1 MKKIYLTILLF
12 FLLSTNAFAFITF
25 KQSKDISSDAD
36 GLRQI
41 NFKPDGTIM
50 YVTVREKDATSTVD
64 SVVQY
69 SLATPFDISTATKT
83 SSTSLTNIDKPHAIH
98 FKSDGKV
105 MYVVD
110 NGSLTIEQY
119 NLTTAWDTSTL
130 VHDDNFTVSNEDQL
144 RSLAFKP
151 DGTRMYVT
159 GNETEVVQQFTLS
172 TPWDVAS
179 ATKDSTE
186 SSALTGKEPNP
197 RSIQFNSDG
206 TIFYIGGG
214 GSDSIHKY
222 TLTTAWDVSTLVF
235 SKSYSF
241 SAQVSSSG
249 NSTMTGFIFT
259 ANFTKLYITQDTDT
273 RQSQTG
279 TNTIFEYSVA
289 CAGTITC
296 NDPTNNDD
304 VKAIIQA
311 NVELSNRIIRHN
323 TNSIFH
329 RIEWLRRHKNK
340 DNLTNLN
347 AEVDFSNEVVSNLA
361 KGLASYKK
369 DNTGNLNEED
379 WFKWSE
385 GRVTLGKRSAIN
397 SASKNIHSYGISIGS
412 DKIKDDDPDT
422 MHGYVFQYNNDNVG
436 IGSYGTKLDTNSYS
450 FSLYGTKLRDNQ
462 VFTDGIIG
470 IGFLDIDHKRVTFGN
485 ILDGKRRGK
494 QIFGSLNLGK
504 RIVDEKLNF
513 NPGIKIDLGFTE
525 LEAFREN
532 TTLSDS
538 LADTLIYKKQEV
550 ITGLATIGVLL
561 DKKVKRNDEKIIN
574 HHGRLEYIANF
585 SPSSDASVYYV
596 NNQSTV
602 YEYKVDNKA
611 DRNYRIGY
619 GFDVTSISGWS
630 VIANIERFKADDI
643 GHTTEFYLSLGYVP
657 IDGTKFAFDLKN
669 NESAKAGFNISKNIN
684 GFDLK
689 FDYENYLTKSNKDDH
704 LANLSLHKIY

>member
-12 FLLSTNAFAFITF
+12 FLLSTNAFAFITY
-25 KQSKDISSDAD
+25 KQSKVITTDTNQIR
-36 GLRQI
+36 GI

-50 YVTVREKDATSTVD
+50 YVTERQDDPDTVL
-64 SVVQY
+64 QY
-69 SLATPFDISTATKT
+69 SLSVPFDISTATKT
-83 SSTSLTNIDKPHAIH
+83 SQTSIHPVVLPHVIVFKP
-98 FKSDGKV
+98 DGKRMFIV
-105 MYVVD
+105 
-110 NGSLTIEQY
+110 NNTGTKIEQFS
-119 NLTTAWDTSTL
+119 LSTPWETSTL
-130 VHDDNFTVSNEDQL
+130 AHEGTYNVTGEDQL
-144 RSLAFKP
+144 RTITFKP
-151 DGTRMYVT
+151 DGTRFYVT
-159 GNETEVVQQFTLS
+159 GEDNNIIKEYTLDNPWDVTDSSTVTNTSNSATHSSVEDNPRNLQFHPDGSILYLAGNETNSIKKYVLS
-172 TPWDVAS
+172 TPWDI
-179 ATKDSTE
+179 T
-186 SSALTGKEPNP
+186 SSSL
-197 RSIQFNSDG
+197 S
-206 TIFYIGGG
+206 
-214 GSDSIHKY
+214 
-222 TLTTAWDVSTLVF
+222 F
-235 SKSYSF
+235 SQSYSLTDQL
-241 SAQVSSSG
+241 S
-249 NSTMTGFIFT
+249 NMRGFVFT
-259 ANFTKLYITQDTDT
+259 ANFTKLYVTDDIN
-273 RQSQTG
+273 SG
-279 TNTIFEYSVA
+279 ANTIFEYSMA

-296 NDPTNNDD
+296 SDPTNNDD

-361 KGLASYKK
+361 KGLSSYKK

-397 SASKNIHSYGISIGS
+397 SASKNIHSYGISLGS
-412 DKIKDDDPDT
+412 DKIKEDDPDT

-470 IGFLDIDHKRVTFGN
+470 VGFLDIDHKRVTYEN
-485 ILDGKRRGK
+485 ILEGKRRGK

-504 RIVDEKLNF
+504 RIVDEKINF

-585 SPSSDASVYYV
+585 SPSSDAAVYYI
-596 NNQSTV
+596 NSQSTV

-611 DRNYRIGY
+611 DHNYRIGY

-657 IDGTKFAFDLKN
+657 IDGTKFAIDLKN
-669 NESAKAGFNISKNIN
+669 NESAKAGFNISKNLN

-689 FDYENYLTKSNKDDH
+689 FDYENNLAKSNKGDY
-704 LANLSLHKIY
+704 LANLSLYKIY